1 MDQHRVLAYL
11 LGAIVLCIVLL
22 YSESALMQYLQARR
36 DARFQAIVDDYT
48 RAVPAGAR
56 RDQVESYLQTKGVTF
71 TRSTCNF
78 PNPGWCDIVVAGND
92 LQHPLTCAPAKVYV
106 RFDFLHDE
114 RLRIPADAPDPS
126 DLLLDVA
133 VEKRLE
139 SCL

>member
-11 LGAIVLCIVLL
+11 LGAMVLCIVII
-22 YSESALMQYLQARR
+22 YGESALMQFLQSRR

-48 RAVPAGAR
+48 KAVPAGAR
-56 RDQVESYLQTKGVTF
+56 RDQVEAYLQSKGVSF
-71 TRSTCNF
+71 ARSTCNF
-78 PNPGWCDIVVAGND
+78 PNTGWCDITPVGND
-92 LQHPLTCAPAKVYV
+92 VQRRWNCQPAKVYV

-114 RLRIPADAPDPS
+114 RLRIPADAPDAS

>member
-1 MDQHRVLAYL
+1 MDQHRVLAWL
-11 LGAIVLCIVLL
+11 LGAIVLGSVIL
-22 YSESALMQYLQARR
+22 YGESALMQYLQHRR
-36 DARFQAIVDDYT
+36 DARFQAVVDDYT

-56 RDQVESYLQTKGVTF
+56 RDQVEAYLQSKGVSF
-71 TRSTCNF
+71 ARSTCNF
-78 PNPGWCDIVVAGND
+78 PNSGWCDISAIGND
-92 LQHPLTCAPAKVYV
+92 LQHPWSCAPAKVYV

-114 RLRIPADAPDPS
+114 RLRIPADAPDAS